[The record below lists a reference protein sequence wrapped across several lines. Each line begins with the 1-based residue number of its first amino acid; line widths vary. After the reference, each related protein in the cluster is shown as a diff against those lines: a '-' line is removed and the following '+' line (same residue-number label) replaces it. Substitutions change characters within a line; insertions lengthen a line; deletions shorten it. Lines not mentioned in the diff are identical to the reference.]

1 VAKNA
6 NADNDYWEE
15 YQRLGKDFRGDP
27 EDIEDM
33 VVGEDDNPK
42 AIRKRKFETEKFS
55 HHDGNSS

>member
-1 VAKNA
+1 MAKNA

-33 VVGEDDNPK
+33 VVGEDDNPN
-42 AIRKRKFETEKFS
+42 AIRKRKIESSKFS
-55 HHDGNSS
+55 QYDGNSS

>member
-27 EDIEDM
+27 EDIGDHDL
-33 VVGEDDNPK
+33 GNHDD
-42 AIRKRKFETEKFS
+42 R
-55 HHDGNSS
+55 